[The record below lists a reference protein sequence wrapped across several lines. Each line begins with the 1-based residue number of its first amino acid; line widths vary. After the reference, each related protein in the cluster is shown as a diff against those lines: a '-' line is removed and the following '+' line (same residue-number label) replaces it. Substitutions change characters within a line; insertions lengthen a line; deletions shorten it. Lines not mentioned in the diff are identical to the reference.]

1 MGQSI
6 KKRIKKR
13 FRKNSE
19 NKVKMKKMISKNQE
33 VLKSL
38 TETKLELKDYQEKI
52 LKEFK
57 K

>member
-13 FRKNSE
+13 FRKNPE
-19 NKVKMKKMISKNQE
+19 NKSKMRKLIDKNNE

-38 TETKLELKDYQEKI
+38 SAYSVFVNESKTSV
-52 LKEFK
+52 K

>member
-13 FRKNSE
+13 FRKNTE
-19 NKVKMKKMISKNQE
+19 NKVKTRKLIQKNME

-38 TETKLELKDYQEKI
+38 QTPKI
-52 LKEFK
+52 NSYYDK

>member
-38 TETKLELKDYQEKI
+38 TEPKLELKDYQEKI